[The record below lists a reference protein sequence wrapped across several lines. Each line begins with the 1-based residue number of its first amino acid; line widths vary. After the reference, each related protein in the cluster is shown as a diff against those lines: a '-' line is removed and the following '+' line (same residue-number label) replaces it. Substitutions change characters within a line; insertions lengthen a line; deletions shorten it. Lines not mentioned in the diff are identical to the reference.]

1 MSEASDMIQ
10 AQATALLEGSGA
22 LLPGWEV
29 RGCEPQD
36 ERSVRLEIGP
46 REGGRHLVIQWSE
59 VAGEPFR
66 GFKVGPVYGAAY
78 LSTGDAWDVG
88 DPSTPEEIR
97 QAAFQICGRL
107 ADAERSVSLMTGPRE
122 EPPPEDEALPFGP
135 EAIERLLSPQLEV
148 GGPVCDGWRMEEPLM
163 PHEGEIHLVFSH
175 DDVPVQV
182 RMVLTPGHPDSHR
195 GVEVRAFPRMGIHRP
210 WSLEAH
216 ESALANALKSVLDAA
231 PEGLRILGQE
241 GA

>member
-29 RGCEPQD
+29 RGYEAQD

-122 EPPPEDEALPFGP
+122 EPPPEDREQDLDHRAIGADLALF
-135 EAIERLLSPQLEV
+135 
-148 GGPVCDGWRMEEPLM
+148 
-163 PHEGEIHLVFSH
+163 
-175 DDVPVQV
+175 
-182 RMVLTPGHPDSHR
+182 
-195 GVEVRAFPRMGIHRP
+195 FP
-210 WSLEAH
+210 
-216 ESALANALKSVLDAA
+216 
-231 PEGLRILGQE
+231 
-241 GA
+241 